1 MQRVPEPELMQEDLQ
16 AEAYARADFEEPH
29 SNFLKLFRQNF
40 PHVNIQGF
48 VLDLGCGPGDIS
60 IRFARAFPK
69 CTVHGVDG
77 SEAMLNYGRLALGQA
92 VDVQER
98 VQLFKGLLPDLALPR
113 TRYDAVIS
121 NSLLH
126 HLHDPQVM
134 WRTVG
139 EFAASATRIFIMD
152 LIRPKTVEEARKLV
166 ETHVGSEPAVLQ
178 RDFFN
183 SLLAAFEP
191 AEIEEQLRQAGLKH
205 LSVSVVSDRHAI
217 IFGHDRRN
225 MG

>member
-1 MQRVPEPELMQEDLQ
+1 MQRVPEPELMEEDLQ
-16 AEAYARADFEEPH
+16 ARAYAEADFAEPH
-29 SNFLKLFRQNF
+29 SNFVKLFQQNF
-40 PHVNIQGF
+40 PRVSIAGF

-60 IRFARAFPK
+60 IRFARAFPR
-69 CTVHGVDG
+69 CSVHGVDG
-77 SEAMLNYGRLALGQA
+77 SEAMLNYGRLALGRA
-92 VDVQER
+92 ADVQER
-98 VQLFKGLLPDLALPR
+98 VQLFQGLLPGLTLPR

-134 WRTVG
+134 WRTIG
-139 EFAASATRIFIMD
+139 EFATSATRVFIMD
-152 LIRPKTVEEARKLV
+152 LIRPKSLDEARKLV

-205 LSVSVVSDRHAI
+205 LSLSVVSDRHAI
-217 IFGHDRRN
+217 IFGQDRRDVL
-225 MG
+225 

>member
-1 MQRVPEPELMQEDLQ
+1 MQRVPEPELMEEDLQ
-16 AEAYARADFEEPH
+16 ARAYAEADFEEPH
-29 SNFLKLFRQNF
+29 SNFIKLFEQNF
-40 PHVNIQGF
+40 PSASMAGF

-60 IRFARAFPK
+60 IRFARAFPR
-69 CTVHGVDG
+69 CSVHGVDG

-92 VDVQER
+92 ADVQER
-98 VQLFKGLLPDLALPR
+98 VQLFQGLLPGLTLPR

-134 WRTVG
+134 WRTIG
-139 EFAASATRIFIMD
+139 EFATSATRVFIMD
-152 LIRPKTVEEARKLV
+152 LIRPKSLDEARKLV
-166 ETHVGSEPAVLQ
+166 ETYAADEPALLQ

-191 AEIEEQLRQAGLKH
+191 AEIEEQLRHAGLKH
-205 LSVSVVSDRHAI
+205 LSLSVVSDRHAI

-225 MG
+225 RG